1 MRNKNYRNIR
11 SALRIPSVR
20 GYGGCAFDGDVCRRH
35 PVVRHGDGVVL
46 RFSYESVFVY
56 PITKKTRPYR
66 GEAEIGRGE
75 GRPSAS
81 KAPRSAIGY
90 AQGRAEDLPS
100 ASQASRSAIGCAQG
114 RAEDRPSASQ
124 ASRSAIGC
132 AQGRA
137 EGRPSASQARNRA
150 PIFRERLLE
159 EALRDE
165 TAKCFIN
172 IKKERCTERVIDDR
186 TTTIREAICIGS
198 QYSSSTAH
206 SCVNK

>member
-90 AQGRAEDLPS
+90 AQGRAED
-100 ASQASRSAIGCAQG
+100 
-114 RAEDRPSASQ
+114 
-124 ASRSAIGC
+124 
-132 AQGRA
+132 
-137 EGRPSASQARNRA
+137 RPSASQARNRA

>member
-1 MRNKNYRNIR
+1 MKQLEHTEQVTLMQWWALAHQQFGIPEQLLFAIPNGGERNVI
-11 SALRIPSVR
+11 V
-20 GYGGCAFDGDVCRRH
+20 
-35 PVVRHGDGVVL
+35 
-46 RFSYESVFVY
+46 
-56 PITKKTRPYR
+56 
-66 GEAEIGRGE
+66 
-75 GRPSAS
+75 AS
-81 KAPRSAIGY
+81 K
-90 AQGRAEDLPS
+90 LK
-100 ASQASRSAIGCAQG
+100 
-114 RAEDRPSASQ
+114 AEDRPSASQ
-124 ASRSAIGC
+124 APRSAIGC

>member
-1 MRNKNYRNIR
+1 MGDALLTAMFVADIR
-11 SALRIPSVR
+11 SCGMGTVWSCVSRTNPSLSIPSQ
-20 GYGGCAFDGDVCRRH
+20 
-35 PVVRHGDGVVL
+35 
-46 RFSYESVFVY
+46 
-56 PITKKTRPYR
+56 KKTRPYR

-75 GRPSAS
+75 G
-81 KAPRSAIGY
+81 
-90 AQGRAEDLPS
+90 
-100 ASQASRSAIGCAQG
+100 
-114 RAEDRPSASQ
+114 RPSASQ

>member
-81 KAPRSAIGY
+81 K
-90 AQGRAEDLPS
+90 
-100 ASQASRSAIGCAQG
+100 
-114 RAEDRPSASQ
+114 

>member
-20 GYGGCAFDGDVCRRH
+20 GYEGCAFDGGVCRRH

-66 GEAEIGRGE
+66 GEAEIGRG
-75 GRPSAS
+75 
-81 KAPRSAIGY
+81 
-90 AQGRAEDLPS
+90 
-100 ASQASRSAIGCAQG
+100 
-114 RAEDRPSASQ
+114 
-124 ASRSAIGC
+124 
-132 AQGRA
+132 

>member
-114 RAEDRPSASQ
+114 RAE
-124 ASRSAIGC
+124 
-132 AQGRA
+132 
-137 EGRPSASQARNRA
+137 GRPSASQARNRA